1 MVHVREVEWEK
12 KVKCTIIYREK
23 IAMGAFRRPI

>member
-12 KVKCTIIYREK
+12 KVKCIIIIYREK
-23 IAMGAFRRPI
+23 IAMGALI